1 MDRSRVSSINNNALS
16 RSVLY
21 GGVRGSLANVG
32 HVSRLHPS
40 TIRQSTLH
48 PSTYHPSTYHPLAV
62 SGYHP
67 NLHPHAVHHHPVV

>member
-1 MDRSRVSSINNNALS
+1 MDRSRVSNINNTALS

-32 HVSRLHPS
+32 HVSR
-40 TIRQSTLH
+40 LH